1 MDDGAHRAFVGHAAF
16 DAFGHQFFDA
26 GGGVLEVA
34 VGRAG
39 FAGHGAQ
46 GAHAPVGFVVAAL
59 EQFHFAGG
67 FFGAGQQRADHN
79 GVGAGGDG
87 LGDVAGEADA
97 TVGDQ
102 RHVGALEGGGH
113 FGDGGDLRDADAGD
127 DAGGA
132 DGARADAHFDAVG
145 AGFHQRDGG
154 FGGGDVAADH
164 VHVREVLLDPGDA
177 VEHALRV
184 TVGGVHH
191 DHIHARFHQR
201 GDALFGAAAGAHGR
215 ADAQTALA
223 VFTGVGVAGGFFD
236 VLDGDHAAQLAGV
249 VDHQDLFDAVLVQ
262 QGLHFVGAGALF
274 HRYQAV
280 AAGHDVGHGLVV
292 VGDEA
297 GVTAGDDAHHL
308 LAFHHRHAGDVVGVG
323 EVDQLAHG
331 GVGADGD
338 RVLDHA
344 GLVFL
349 DGAHLAGLIV
359 HRHAFVQ
366 DANAAFLGHGDRQ
379 TVFGD
384 GVHGGGQQRDVQ
396 LDVARQARLQRHLVG
411 QHIGV
416 GGQEQNVVE
425 RQCFLGDSEHV
436 APLGTQRN

>member
-1 MDDGAHRAFVGHAAF
+1 MA
-16 DAFGHQFFDA
+16 
-26 GGGVLEVA
+26 
-34 VGRAG
+34 
-39 FAGHGAQ
+39 
-46 GAHAPVGFVVAAL
+46 
-59 EQFHFAGG
+59 
-67 FFGAGQQRADHN
+67 
-79 GVGAGGDG
+79 
-87 LGDVAGEADA
+87 
-97 TVGDQ
+97 
-102 RHVGALEGGGH
+102 
-113 FGDGGDLRDADAGD
+113 
-127 DAGGA
+127 
-132 DGARADAHFDAVG
+132 
-145 AGFHQRDGG
+145 
-154 FGGGDVAADH
+154 
-164 VHVREVLLDPGDA
+164 
-177 VEHALRV
+177 
-184 TVGGVHH
+184 VGGVHH
-191 DHIHARFHQR
+191 DHVDARFHQG

-215 ADAQTALA
+215 ADAQAALA

-249 VDHQDLFDAVLVQ
+249 VDHQNLLDAVLVQ

-280 AAGHDVGHGLVV
+280 AAGHDVGNGLVV

-297 GVTAGDDAHHL
+297 GVTAGDDADHF

-344 GLVFL
+344 GFVFL
-349 DGAHLAGLIV
+349 DGAHLAGLVV

-366 DANAAFLGHGDRQ
+366 DADAAFLGHGDRQ

-396 LDVARQARLQRHLVG
+396 LDVARQARLQRYLIG